1 MKEVYVDITEWEIDP
16 VEYEAELV
24 AIQEAETEVEY
35 QLAMG
40 E

>member
-24 AIQEAETEVEY
+24 AIQEAETEIQY
-35 QLAMG
+35 QLSQR